1 MAVALYF
8 APKALS
14 VAQYDEVSQRL
25 GAAGVMPPAGILSH
39 CTFAAGPGGLHIFE
53 IWENTE
59 AFEAFAATLMPILGE
74 LGIDVGR
81 PMVTP
86 VNSYFATATDQG

>member
-14 VAQYDEVSQRL
+14 IAQYEEVSQRL

-39 CTFAAGPGGLHIFE
+39 TTFAAGPGGLHLFE
-53 IWENTE
+53 VWESTE
-59 AFEAFAATLMPILGE
+59 AFEAFSATLMPILAE

-86 VNSYFATATDQG
+86 VHSFMTT